1 MHDELLFISHCNLKL
16 NQLLDISA
24 LTNYLPPPTITSDS
38 NFFATDGND
47 FQLTCHIEVH
57 TSVLYTASFTHN
69 GQVLKSNDYLTVT
82 ELQHEANNR
91 QKAHLNLTV
100 RQSEETRDKGDYKC
114 TLMDFYNNTNSNFA
128 TMTFVT
134 EPVIELHP
142 ANHEITSERGKKQ
155 AQFLIDYK
163 AFPSATF
170 YLYNP
175 KNEQICSDSDVMDRK
190 KYDVVVTPETFKF
203 KVKYPDLN
211 DYGNYTLVATTV
223 GRNFTTSVKLIVSG
237 EIRKLAEIFHDLKAL
252 FFVWFIR

>member
-1 MHDELLFISHCNLKL
+1 M
-16 NQLLDISA
+16 
-24 LTNYLPPPTITSDS
+24 PPPTIKSDS

-47 FQLTCHIEVH
+47 FQLTCHVEVH
-57 TSVLYTASFTHN
+57 SDVIYTASFSHN
-69 GQVLKSNDYLTVT
+69 GQVLKSNEYLTVS
-82 ELQHEANNR
+82 ELQHETKNR

-100 RQSEETRDKGDYKC
+100 RQSEESRDAGDYKC
-114 TLMDFYNNTNSNFA
+114 IVMDFYNNTNSNIV

-142 ANHEITSERGKKQ
+142 ANREIISERGKKQ
-155 AQFLIDYK
+155 AQFLIEYK

-175 KNEQICSDSDVMDRK
+175 KNEQISCDTDVMDRT
-190 KYDVVVTPETFKF
+190 KYDVILSPEVFKF

-211 DYGNYTLVATTV
+211 DYGNYTIVATTV

-237 EIRKLAEIFHDLKAL
+237 EIKNQVCRNLT
-252 FFVWFIR
+252 